1 MSPKAWEEE
10 LARKKTITAN
20 QNFQHLARVQPTPP
34 VLLSPTKEST
44 EPRNPARRRT
54 LPPRLPVRHWRSAT
68 PSSPAPCLPVSQAP
82 SPPASA
88 VHLRRWAA
96 APSFS
101 AAPSRLAPA
110 YFGRDMKNEIQES
123 VDILKVVKGANKFKG
138 AEEPSGVLK
147 GAQNAW
153 DMLSEEQS
161 QKHIS
166 TGSSD
171 LSDILGGGIHCKEVT
186 EIGGVPG
193 VGKTQ
198 LGIQLAINVQIP
210 VDYGGLGGKA
220 VYIDT
225 EGSFMVERVY
235 QIAEGCI
242 SDIME
247 HFPYHHHK
255 ASSGQGNLQPERFLA
270 GIYYFRICSYT
281 EQVAVINY
289 LEKFLGE
296 HKDVRIV
303 IIDSV
308 TFHFRQDFDDLALRT
323 RVLSGLSLKLMKLS
337 KTYNL
342 AVVLLNQVT
351 TKFTEGSFQLTLALG
366 DSWSHSCTNRL
377 ILYWKGKERCAYLD
391 KSPSLPVAST
401 PYAVTSKGVRD
412 AATPNCKRVRI
423 M

>member
-1 MSPKAWEEE
+1 MNCNS
-10 LARKKTITAN
+10 TAS
-20 QNFQHLARVQPTPP
+20 H
-34 VLLSPTKEST
+34 
-44 EPRNPARRRT
+44 
-54 LPPRLPVRHWRSAT
+54 
-68 PSSPAPCLPVSQAP
+68 
-82 SPPASA
+82 
-88 VHLRRWAA
+88 
-96 APSFS
+96 SFK
-101 AAPSRLAPA
+101 
-110 YFGRDMKNEIQES
+110 Y
-123 VDILKVVKGANKFKG
+123 VT
-138 AEEPSGVLK
+138 

-161 QKHIS
+161 QKHIT
-166 TGSSD
+166 TGSGD
-171 LSDILGGGIHCKEVT
+171 LNGILGGGIHCKEVT

-193 VGKTQ
+193 IGKTQ

-220 VYIDT
+220 IYIDT

-247 HFPYHHHK
+247 YFPCHHDK
-255 ASSGQGNLQPERFLA
+255 SSSGQENLQPESFLA

-281 EQVAVINY
+281 EQIAVINY

-337 KTYNL
+337 KSYNL

-351 TKFTEGSFQLTLALG
+351 TKFTEGSFQLTLALVTASRQHLRRG
-366 DSWSHSCTNRL
+366 WMLARKISFPSRIADSDSWSHSCTNRL
-377 ILYWKGKERCAYLD
+377 ILYWKGNERCAYLD

-412 AATPNCKRVRI
+412 AGSSSCKRVRV

>member
-1 MSPKAWEEE
+1 M
-10 LARKKTITAN
+10 N
-20 QNFQHLARVQPTPP
+20 
-34 VLLSPTKEST
+34 
-44 EPRNPARRRT
+44 
-54 LPPRLPVRHWRSAT
+54 
-68 PSSPAPCLPVSQAP
+68 
-82 SPPASA
+82 
-88 VHLRRWAA
+88 
-96 APSFS
+96 
-101 AAPSRLAPA
+101 
-110 YFGRDMKNEIQES
+110 NEIQEA
-123 VDILKVVKGANKFKG
+123 DRILKVVEGANKFKG
-138 AEEPSGVLK
+138 AEEPSGVFR

-171 LSDILGGGIHCKEVT
+171 LNGILGGGIHCKEVT

-193 VGKTQ
+193 IGKTQ

-247 HFPYHHHK
+247 YFPYHHDK
-255 ASSGQGNLQPERFLA
+255 ASSCQGNLQPERFLA

-281 EQVAVINY
+281 EQIAAINY

-323 RVLSGLSLKLMKLS
+323 RVLSGLSLKLMKIS
-337 KTYNL
+337 KAYNL
-342 AVVLLNQVT
+342 AVTAGPTHAQ
-351 TKFTEGSFQLTLALG
+351 TE
-366 DSWSHSCTNRL
+366 
-377 ILYWKGKERCAYLD
+377 
-391 KSPSLPVAST
+391 
-401 PYAVTSKGVRD
+401 
-412 AATPNCKRVRI
+412 
-423 M
+423 

>member
-1 MSPKAWEEE
+1 MNCNS
-10 LARKKTITAN
+10 TAS
-20 QNFQHLARVQPTPP
+20 H
-34 VLLSPTKEST
+34 
-44 EPRNPARRRT
+44 
-54 LPPRLPVRHWRSAT
+54 
-68 PSSPAPCLPVSQAP
+68 
-82 SPPASA
+82 
-88 VHLRRWAA
+88 
-96 APSFS
+96 SFKYV
-101 AAPSRLAPA
+101 A
-110 YFGRDMKNEIQES
+110 
-123 VDILKVVKGANKFKG
+123 
-138 AEEPSGVLK
+138 

-161 QKHIS
+161 QKHIT
-166 TGSSD
+166 TGSGD
-171 LSDILGGGIHCKEVT
+171 LNGILGGGIHCKEVT

-193 VGKTQ
+193 IGKTQ

-220 VYIDT
+220 IYIDT

-247 HFPYHHHK
+247 YFPCHHDK
-255 ASSGQGNLQPERFLA
+255 SSSGQENLQPESFLA

-281 EQVAVINY
+281 EQIAVINY

-337 KTYNL
+337 KSYNL

-351 TKFTEGSFQLTLALG
+351 TKFTEGSFQLTLALVTASRQHLRRG
-366 DSWSHSCTNRL
+366 WMLAHKISFPSRIADSDSWSHSCTNRL
-377 ILYWKGKERCAYLD
+377 ILYWKGNERCAYLD

-412 AATPNCKRVRI
+412 AGSSSCKRVRV

>member
-1 MSPKAWEEE
+1 MNHTDEEAYAA
-10 LARKKTITAN
+10 LRGCDMAPNKTA
-20 QNFQHLARVQPTPP
+20 QK
-34 VLLSPTKEST
+34 LL
-44 EPRNPARRRT
+44 
-54 LPPRLPVRHWRSAT
+54 L
-68 PSSPAPCLPVSQAP
+68 Q
-82 SPPASA
+82 
-88 VHLRRWAA
+88 
-96 APSFS
+96 
-101 AAPSRLAPA
+101 
-110 YFGRDMKNEIQES
+110 
-123 VDILKVVKGANKFKG
+123 
-138 AEEPSGVLK
+138 

-161 QKHIS
+161 QKHIT
-166 TGSSD
+166 TGSGS
-171 LSDILGGGIHCKEVT
+171 LNDILGGGIHCKEVT

-247 HFPYHHHK
+247 YFPCHHDK
-255 ASSGQGNLQPERFLA
+255 ASSGQENLQPESFLA

-281 EQVAVINY
+281 EQIAVINY

-308 TFHFRQDFDDLALRT
+308 TFHFRQDFEDLALRT

-337 KTYNL
+337 KAYNL

-377 ILYWKGKERCAYLD
+377 ILYWKGNERCAYLD

-412 AATPNCKRVRI
+412 AGSSSCKRVR
-423 M
+423 

>member
-1 MSPKAWEEE
+1 VA
-10 LARKKTITAN
+10 IT
-20 QNFQHLARVQPTPP
+20 
-34 VLLSPTKEST
+34 
-44 EPRNPARRRT
+44 
-54 LPPRLPVRHWRSAT
+54 
-68 PSSPAPCLPVSQAP
+68 
-82 SPPASA
+82 
-88 VHLRRWAA
+88 
-96 APSFS
+96 
-101 AAPSRLAPA
+101 
-110 YFGRDMKNEIQES
+110 M
-123 VDILKVVKGANKFKG
+123 
-138 AEEPSGVLK
+138 AEQS

-153 DMLSEEQS
+153 DMLSDEQS
-161 QKHIS
+161 QKHIT
-166 TGSSD
+166 TGAGD
-171 LSDILGGGIHCKEVT
+171 LNDILGGGIHCKEVT

-210 VDYGGLGGKA
+210 VEYGGLGGKA

-242 SDIME
+242 RDILE
-247 HFPYHHHK
+247 HFPHSHEK
-255 ASSGQGNLQPERFLA
+255 SSSGKKQLQPEHFLA
-270 GIYYFRICSYT
+270 DIYYFRICSYT
-281 EQVAVINY
+281 EQIAVINY

-308 TFHFRQDFDDLALRT
+308 TFHFRQDFEDLALRT
-323 RVLSGLSLKLMKLS
+323 RVLSGLSLKLMKIA

-377 ILYWKGKERCAYLD
+377 ILYWNGNERCAHLD
-391 KSPSLPVAST
+391 KSPSLPVASA
-401 PYAVTSKGVRD
+401 PYAVTGKGIRD
-412 AATPNCKRVRI
+412 AVSPNHKRARVT
-423 M
+423 

>member
-1 MSPKAWEEE
+1 MVVMVLFAISAGPTGSSD
-10 LARKKTITAN
+10 LIFLLRTA
-20 QNFQHLARVQPTPP
+20 
-34 VLLSPTKEST
+34 
-44 EPRNPARRRT
+44 PA
-54 LPPRLPVRHWRSAT
+54 LPPRLLIRR
-68 PSSPAPCLPVSQAP
+68 PVSRRSSADRP
-82 SPPASA
+82 RPASHRSSSAGSARSSGSCCSSSSAPPPPRRRRFLAGGSDAGRA
-88 VHLRRWAA
+88 VATRRV
-96 APSFS
+96 
-101 AAPSRLAPA
+101 L
-110 YFGRDMKNEIQES
+110 DM
-123 VDILKVVKGANKFKG
+123 GAGENN
-138 AEEPSGVLK
+138 PL

-161 QKHIS
+161 QKHIT
-166 TGSSD
+166 TGSGD
-171 LSDILGGGIHCKEVT
+171 LNGILGGGIHCKEVT

-210 VDYGGLGGKA
+210 VEYGGLGGKA

-242 SDIME
+242 SDILE
-247 HFPYHHHK
+247 HFPHSHEK
-255 ASSGQGNLQPERFLA
+255 SSSGNKQLQPEHFLA
-270 GIYYFRICSYT
+270 DIYYFRICSYA
-281 EQVAVINY
+281 EQIAAINY

-323 RVLSGLSLKLMKLS
+323 RVLSELSLKLMKIA
-337 KTYNL
+337 KAYNL

-366 DSWSHSCTNRL
+366 DSWSHSCTNRV
-377 ILYWKGKERCAYLD
+377 ILYWNGTERYAYLD
-391 KSPSLPVAST
+391 KSPSLPVASA
-401 PYAVTSKGVRD
+401 PYAVTGKGVRD
-412 AATPNCKRVRI
+412 VSSNHKRVRVT
-423 M
+423 

>member
-1 MSPKAWEEE
+1 MAPNE
-10 LARKKTITAN
+10 TA
-20 QNFQHLARVQPTPP
+20 QK
-34 VLLSPTKEST
+34 LL
-44 EPRNPARRRT
+44 
-54 LPPRLPVRHWRSAT
+54 L
-68 PSSPAPCLPVSQAP
+68 Q
-82 SPPASA
+82 
-88 VHLRRWAA
+88 
-96 APSFS
+96 
-101 AAPSRLAPA
+101 
-110 YFGRDMKNEIQES
+110 
-123 VDILKVVKGANKFKG
+123 
-138 AEEPSGVLK
+138 

-161 QKHIS
+161 QKHIT
-166 TGSSD
+166 TGSGD
-171 LSDILGGGIHCKEVT
+171 LNGILGGGIHCKEVT

-193 VGKTQ
+193 IGKTQ
-198 LGIQLAINVQIP
+198 LGYVAPTIESMLFQKKITLLSANFCRIQLAINVQIP

-220 VYIDT
+220 IYIDT
-225 EGSFMVERVY
+225 EGSFMIERVY

-247 HFPYHHHK
+247 YFPCHHDK
-255 ASSGQGNLQPERFLA
+255 SSSGQENLQPESFLA

-281 EQVAVINY
+281 EQIAVINY

-337 KTYNL
+337 KSYNL

-377 ILYWKGKERCAYLD
+377 ILYWKGSERCAYLD

-412 AATPNCKRVRI
+412 AGSSSCKRVRV